1 MSVTLS
7 FRHWSFL
14 FLYAAASGCVSG
26 SAITAPF
33 TLDFGGVG
41 GNSSVTGITLAS
53 GLNYPYGLA
62 LSPNGSL
69 LFGSSAP
76 QTSGGIEGGPSVG
89 SVWMLPAQG
98 GGSFGAPQQLAGSL
112 SGPVTDVRSTAN
124 GLTLVDSGA
133 ASGRTMTFFN
143 QSGQQIGVLNFSYPT
158 QDWEHSV
165 GMSLEVQQPNG
176 SVRVYFIVGSEAD
189 QAKTTAQVT
198 TSGLFSATLNGDSV
212 YMVTLQSNGSSVQ
225 ATGPPVQVA
234 TGLRNPYGLTLDSAG
249 NLIIGDNGQ
258 DGAHPVNE
266 FSADTLNV
274 VPAANI
280 GSTLYDFGFPNSYVD
295 FATGQYIDGDPGA
308 TPPLAAFLQVA
319 DTNGVLQSA
328 EGLSG
333 MSYVAPGS
341 FPFVGA
347 LGGEIITFHGVKDAS
362 GAANY
367 DDAVLYYDFS
377 SGVYIP
383 IVDAGTA
390 GIGHID
396 SVLVSGDSIFLAD
409 FASNGL
415 VDQAGGDNTG
425 AIYEFTIGVPEP
437 STGLL
442 VAIGLATVLLTVGA
456 RRAMRKPYGVSGAA
470 IRGA

>member
-1 MSVTLS
+1 MSVMLS
-7 FRHWSFL
+7 FRILGFL
-14 FLYAAASGCVSG
+14 PLYAAATGGVSA

-41 GNSSVTGITLAS
+41 GSSAVMGTTLAS

-62 LSPNGSL
+62 SGPNGSL

-98 GGSFGAPQQLAGSL
+98 GGSFGAPQQVIGNL
-112 SGPVTDVRSTAN
+112 SGAVTDVRATPN

-133 ASGRTMTFFN
+133 ASGRQMTFLN
-143 QSGQQIGVLNFSYPT
+143 QNGQQIGVLNFSYPT
-158 QDWEHSV
+158 QNWEHSA

-189 QAKTTAQVT
+189 QTKTTNQVT
-198 TSGLFSATLNGDSV
+198 TSGLFSATLNADSV

-225 ATGPPVQVA
+225 SAGPPVQVA
-234 TGLRNPYGLTLDSAG
+234 TGLRNAYGLTLDSAG

-258 DGAHPVNE
+258 DGTHVVNE
-266 FSADTLNV
+266 FGADTLDV

-295 FATGQYIDGDPGA
+295 FATGQYINGDPSA
-308 TPPLAAFLQVA
+308 TPPLAAFLPVV
-319 DTNGVLQSA
+319 DTNGVLQSS

-362 GAANY
+362 GVANY
-367 DDAVLYYDFS
+367 DNALLYYDFS
-377 SGVYIP
+377 SGVYTP
-383 IVDAGTA
+383 IVDAGTS

-409 FASNGL
+409 FATNGL
-415 VDQAGGDNTG
+415 VDQAGGSNTG
-425 AIYEFTIGVPEP
+425 AIYEFTIGTPEP

-442 VAIGLATVLLTVGA
+442 AAIGLATVLLMVGA
-456 RRAMRKPYGVSGAA
+456 RRAVRQPLG
-470 IRGA
+470 